1 MYRDFG
7 VNPVNLTKPPR
18 ISEQDGPARGAAVAA
33 GGEGAGGPA
42 PGSGQP
48 LGNPRPEAG
57 HAHDQPGRPVADRA
71 GARRGR
77 ERQDSRLPAFLR
89 VAGAGAGREPARDRQ
104 AARAQ
109 PDPDHRPVC
118 ASGAGFGQGLGGAGR
133 RQHRGGFPD
142 GRFGNGEA
150 ARATGYGQSR
160 VTSYRGTAGTAKRR
174 QASSLSPRA
183 RRVTLSDAGMPGN
196 IDFSEFV
203 RWPVAE
209 RPITGKASRE
219 RIPVL

>member
-1 MYRDFG
+1 MG
-7 VNPVNLTKPPR
+7 PPGQPWAGL
-18 ISEQDGPARGAAVAA
+18 SGFWGFPPFLALVETVAVAVHLQDMNVVCEPVQQRPSQA
-33 GGEGAGGPA
+33 
-42 PGSGQP
+42 
-48 LGNPRPEAG
+48 LG
-57 HAHDQPGRPVADRA
+57 PVADRA
-71 GARRGR
+71 GARGGR

-89 VAGAGAGREPARDRQ
+89 VEGAGAGREPARDRQ

-118 ASGAGFGQGLGGAGR
+118 ASGAGFGQGRGGAGR
-133 RQHRGGFPD
+133 RQHLGGFPE